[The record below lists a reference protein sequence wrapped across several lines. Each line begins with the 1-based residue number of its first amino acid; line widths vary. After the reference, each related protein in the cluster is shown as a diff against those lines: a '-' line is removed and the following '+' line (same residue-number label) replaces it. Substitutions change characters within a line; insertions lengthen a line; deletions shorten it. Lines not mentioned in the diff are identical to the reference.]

1 MMDDHILRITEKAK
15 KVFRESLVAEGLEP
29 NTTFLRI
36 GAKPGGCSGWT
47 FLLETTED
55 KENTDDQYCYDDIT
69 MVIDR
74 RQLQTIIGSLEVD
87 YKDDNLVEQ
96 GFVFKRLGSGQ
107 MCGCGESFTPLG
119 SNKPLGWANT
129 QLPELSS

>member
-1 MMDDHILRITEKAK
+1 MMDEHTLRITEKAK
-15 KVFRESLVAEGLEP
+15 RVFRESLVAEGLEP
-29 NTTFLRI
+29 NSTFLRI

-47 FLLETTED
+47 FLLETT
-55 KENTDDQYCYDDIT
+55 KGKKSTDDQYCYDDIT

-74 RQLQTIIGSLEVD
+74 RQLQTVIGSVEVD

-107 MCGCGESFTPLG
+107 LCGCGESFTPLG
-119 SNKPLGWANT
+119 SNTPLGWDHSP
-129 QLPELSS
+129 LPSS